1 MPKLTMAVPHALGK
15 EEAARRL
22 REKFDAVRGSFGG
35 QVSDLVETWND
46 SRLDFGFS
54 TMGMKVAGN
63 VTVGEQD
70 VQMSADLPFAAL
82 MFKGMIESRI
92 RSELDQLLA

>member
-1 MPKLTMAVPHALGK
+1 MPRLIMEVPHVLGK

-22 REKFDAVRGSFGG
+22 RDKFDSVRGSFGG
-35 QVSDLVETWND
+35 QVNDLVETWD
-46 SRLDFGFS
+46 GDRLDFGFS

-70 VQMSADLPFAAL
+70 VKMAADLPFAAM

-92 RSELDQLLA
+92 RGELGQLLE